1 MDIKTPRTPEK
12 PDPNAPD
19 HLPSGVALNDA
30 DDAEEP
36 EVLPEDPDIAGDDAS
51 EEPG

>member
-1 MDIKTPRTPEK
+1 MDIKNPTSLD
-12 PDPNAPD
+12 PDAPD

-36 EVLPEDPDIAGDDAS
+36 EVLPEDPDIADDDTC
-51 EEPG
+51 EEAG